1 MLIRMGM
8 GTQLSGSVG
17 GVVASHNKGG
27 AYLRGRSVPTNPNSA
42 RQQTVRSAFAASAIG
57 WAGLTVEQREAWEG
71 YAALTAVTNRIGESI
86 TVSGF
91 NMYVRANSFRGG
103 AGAAVVAAAPP
114 SPGLSELGTGS
125 ITELSEASGII
136 LSFLATTAN
145 GPYVVSMG
153 PSVSAGV
160 LSFKGPYSA
169 AVTGAA
175 FNVAADGT
183 NYVVLNVSPLRYG
196 APLEN
201 QRRPIRIAASSS
213 DGRLSDVFET
223 IVTVGA

>member
-103 AGAAVVAAAPP
+103 AGAAVVAAAPRSLVRRSTLRP
-114 SPGLSELGTGS
+114 TAL
-125 ITELSEASGII
+125 ITSCSMCRRCGMGRLLRTSVDQFVSR
-136 LSFLATTAN
+136 LRR
-145 GPYVVSMG
+145 PMVVSAMC
-153 PSVSAGV
+153 S
-160 LSFKGPYSA
+160 K
-169 AVTGAA
+169 
-175 FNVAADGT
+175 
-183 NYVVLNVSPLRYG
+183 R
-196 APLEN
+196 
-201 QRRPIRIAASSS
+201 SS
-213 DGRLSDVFET
+213 RLVRDR
-223 IVTVGA
+223 A